1 MDQMNKVE
9 EDGKSDQHERKK
21 YDWEK
26 ARERK
31 YTYVFKEYRE
41 EIKHFYPI
49 YKKSGEQYPISK
61 GRELLE
67 VFELKLYAS
76 PEKPPYDEYIR
87 HGNWQLNLLISYFG
101 DIFND
106 RSAEQGVGASHTYY
120 KIILPK
126 KTYYEIMAVINEY
139 GLLPMRDLIF
149 EVIAIAQQNY
159 TDDIAFWELESSR
172 KLINTA
178 KKESDKAIEIITKA
192 DPLNLLDPDMRVS
205 RLEGIN
211 FLFSDAIIK
220 IEHEW
225 LAGEFIEH
233 FKEHYDNLLYKDWRK
248 DLERYPLRFEEN
260 KDKLNYR
267 FRLAISFYNL
277 FTETGL
283 FKIDK
288 KVPTPNNLMTCIA
301 KLMEFSLIKVFK
313 GGDSDTEKAKVVRN
327 WVKRSTLR
335 RISPYQEIKADFTRL
350 EKYFSIEFLSLGED
364 IKRAD
369 AISAALYFG
378 KRFDIESVGPDLAH
392 IYQCL
397 EQVNF
402 YIGHQITGVGKRSPS
417 DFPEFEAYKSLLLG
431 IKNGQK
437 IERISFK
444 MEGID
449 GEPSIHST
457 LPLQLIY
464 DALESYQNNN
474 RVEFD
479 TELYKI
485 HFKKE
490 KNGAIQ
496 IKSENSFSEP
506 SDRFVVSFVGGF
518 YNYLKTETKIPETE
532 YDPEFRFYKIIAN
545 FLSFSRFFY
554 VEQVPEDYAV
564 KMVVKWHSL
573 YLEKK

>member
-1 MDQMNKVE
+1 MDQNNNAA
-9 EDGKSDQHERKK
+9 DHDKSAELPIKK
-21 YDWEK
+21 YDWQK

-41 EIKHFYPI
+41 EIKHFFPI
-49 YKKSGEQYPISK
+49 YNKSGVQYPISQE
-61 GRELLE
+61 REILE
-67 VFELKLYAS
+67 VYELQLYSS
-76 PEKPPYDEYIR
+76 PEKPPYDQYIK
-87 HGNWQLNLLISYFG
+87 HANWQLGLLINYFG
-101 DIFND
+101 NVFND
-106 RSAEQGVGASHTYY
+106 RSAEQGVVPSHKYY

-126 KTYYEIMAVINEY
+126 KTYFEIMGVINEY
-139 GLLPMRDLIF
+139 GLLQMRDLIF

-159 TDDIAFWELESSR
+159 TDDIAFWELESSK

-178 KKESDKAIEIITKA
+178 KKESSKAIEVLTKA
-192 DPLNLLDPDMRVS
+192 DPLNLLDPEKKVF

-211 FLFSDAIIK
+211 FLFSDAVIK

-233 FKEHYDNLLYKDWRK
+233 FKEHYNNLLFKDWKK

-267 FRLAISFYNL
+267 FRLAISFYDL
-277 FTETGL
+277 FRETGL
-283 FKIDK
+283 LKIDK
-288 KVPTPNNLMTCIA
+288 KVPTPNNVMTCIA
-301 KLMEFSLIKVFK
+301 KLMGFSLINVFK
-313 GGDSDTEKAKVVRN
+313 EGDSDNEKAKVVRN
-327 WVKRSTLR
+327 WIKRSKLR
-335 RISPYQEIKADFTRL
+335 RVAPYQEIKADLTRL
-350 EKYFSIEFLSLGED
+350 EKYFSSNFLSLGED

-369 AISAALYFG
+369 AISAAIYFG
-378 KRFDIESVGPDLAH
+378 KRFDIECVGPDLAH

-402 YIGHQITGVGKRSPS
+402 YIGHQITGEGKRSPS
-417 DFPEFEAYKSLLLG
+417 NFPEFDAYKSLLLG

-449 GEPSIHST
+449 GEQFIHST
-457 LPLQLIY
+457 LPLQLIC
-464 DALESYQNNN
+464 DAIESYQSDN

-485 HFKKE
+485 YFKKE
-490 KNGAIQ
+490 KDGSVQ
-496 IKSENSFSEP
+496 IKSKNSFSE
-506 SDRFVVSFVGGF
+506 SADRFVVSFVGGF
-518 YNYLKTETKIPETE
+518 YNYLKIETEIPEIE

-545 FLSFSRFFY
+545 FLSYSRFFY
-554 VEQVPEDYAV
+554 VEQVPEDYGV
-564 KMVVKWHSL
+564 KMVKKWHSL
-573 YLEKK
+573 YLKNK